1 MSNSERLTGRNA
13 LIAAMFEDANQ
24 LKHFYRFIALNPH
37 INLHDACNILL
48 ARPDATICYPYEEW
62 NELGRQVI
70 RGKKSI
76 AYYDYDGYKQY
87 VFDVSD
93 TRGESFT
100 CSTMPIGN
108 MLIGLNELNG
118 ADLSGENDSD
128 YTKVLNGAK
137 FYLHEQGLISGNEQ
151 RDELL
156 AEGVAY
162 LLYAKAGMP
171 NDEQISLQ
179 GLPFTYKDNADFVKE
194 VYVQAEMLAQEI
206 EDSYRNKQ
214 NEITVIDDT
223 EEETVSDEP
232 IVSVE
237 QTEHIHEGQTQVEEL
252 SQPEYYPLYKRYM
265 EVQKT
270 KPDAI
275 VLIKNGDFYEVLG
288 ENAETISKET
298 NLTLTGRD
306 VGLDERVPMCGIP
319 QHFLD
324 EFLNKIL
331 EKHGALLVESDD
343 EPMYVLSHA
352 EALEQSAEAEEKV
365 KPELVEIADEE
376 PCFEKGIKPYT
387 VTFELCDQIV
397 EFLYKNSNKEK
408 IFISWFGGEPLMAFD
423 KLKYINDKLKEKGL
437 KVTSKITTNGSL
449 ITDEVVTYAKE
460 NNINVFQVTVDDIG
474 EKYNNI
480 KNYVSLKNGYRVVVD
495 NIKKLLNA
503 GITVS
508 IRINHKSEEFEYAKT
523 VLENLKE
530 TLGDRENLHIYLAA
544 LTLHNQKLFA
554 ESKENHPYLKLL
566 RYSVVTDNKIRNWKN
581 NAVYEKNDDL
591 LSQYFLNPIGLSCGM
606 EMDDKII
613 INADGKLYKC
623 HRLAGREGHSC
634 GDVYSGV
641 NKESAEYLRFSDS
654 EIREDKCKTCS
665 LLPLCHGGCK
675 ANKVLYPECDNCIV
689 IKNFIGELILTY
701 YNDIQSCNK

>member
-1 MSNSERLTGRNA
+1 MKIS
-13 LIAAMFEDANQ
+13 
-24 LKHFYRFIALNPH
+24 
-37 INLHDACNILL
+37 
-48 ARPDATICYPYEEW
+48 
-62 NELGRQVI
+62 
-70 RGKKSI
+70 
-76 AYYDYDGYKQY
+76 QY
-87 VFDVSD
+87 
-93 TRGESFT
+93 
-100 CSTMPIGN
+100 N
-108 MLIGLNELNG
+108 
-118 ADLSGENDSD
+118 
-128 YTKVLNGAK
+128 
-137 FYLHEQGLISGNEQ
+137 
-151 RDELL
+151 
-156 AEGVAY
+156 
-162 LLYAKAGMP
+162 
-171 NDEQISLQ
+171 
-179 GLPFTYKDNADFVKE
+179 
-194 VYVQAEMLAQEI
+194 
-206 EDSYRNKQ
+206 
-214 NEITVIDDT
+214 
-223 EEETVSDEP
+223 
-232 IVSVE
+232 
-237 QTEHIHEGQTQVEEL
+237 
-252 SQPEYYPLYKRYM
+252 
-265 EVQKT
+265 
-270 KPDAI
+270 
-275 VLIKNGDFYEVLG
+275 
-288 ENAETISKET
+288 ISKELADQNRIIVFNT
-298 NLTLTGRD
+298 FTTSLVTIEKDLY
-306 VGLDERVPMCGIP
+306 E
-319 QHFLD
+319 
-324 EFLNKIL
+324 KIFVEHDFNQSVVSDL
-331 EKHGALLVESDD
+331 MEMGFIVESDRD
-343 EPMYVLSHA
+343 EYRAVIEIRKRLMSENSGLT
-352 EALEQSAEAEEKV
+352 SATILLTTACN
-365 KPELVEIADEE
+365 ARCYY
-376 PCFEKGIKPYT
+376 CFEKGIKPYT